1 MLQVNTVQFTIWNA
15 ITFGLTIM
23 RRANSIHISVHQYI
37 HQTGCMNVSIFIY
50 LKGFFLKQFTTSN
63 NEQNKQKNW
72 NTLYI
77 MIFYKTRKDTCL
89 EKKIAIR
96 VCTFIFISP
105 FLWIFSLVF
114 GEESQWYS
122 FKKKLLINSYKKI
135 NCTCHHNADVN
146 CVVQIRTV
154 SKRVWAA
161 RNLTKEK
168 VGY

>member
-1 MLQVNTVQFTIWNA
+1 MKRNHIRPNYHASCKFHPHQCPPVYSSDRVHECKY
-15 ITFGLTIM
+15 
-23 RRANSIHISVHQYI
+23 IHIFKV
-37 HQTGCMNVSIFIY
+37 
-50 LKGFFLKQFTTSN
+50 FFLKQFTTSN

-146 CVVQIRTV
+146 CFVQIRTV